1 MCFLLPRCCT
11 DSPTPPCSFSSR
23 TPAQTAGI
31 RSSDGLVSFMLR
43 MRSRAGDGRGP
54 WTHSGLR
61 PVLRQQVHG
70 PGAWEWGAGLFCT
83 RVPPQC
89 LGCGQHPRALH
100 GGDRGSLSTLQISI
114 PFPGFL
120 SQPQEC
126 LHGVRASGVPFP
138 SFKPLS
144 PLGLSAWNLCSD
156 LAGSVPGCSSVCVGG
171 AGELYQ
177 FVFALR
183 CVSVAEKR
191 GPETLELRG
200 VLLPTRWRL
209 RSHRGPRVPVTFASS
224 VSDVWYPLTVR
235 VCPVISS
242 SLVSGKGDIG

>member
-31 RSSDGLVSFMLR
+31 RSSDGLVSFTLR

-100 GGDRGSLSTLQISI
+100 GGGQGLFTQTTDLYSLPWLPLTAPGVPSWCEGEWGSFPLLQA
-114 PFPGFL
+114 PEPTWF
-120 SQPQEC
+120 EC
-126 LHGVRASGVPFP
+126 LE
-138 SFKPLS
+138 PLQRS
-144 PLGLSAWNLCSD
+144 RGECPWVQQC
-156 LAGSVPGCSSVCVGG
+156 VCVG

-242 SLVSGKGDIG
+242 SLVSGKGDVG

>member
-1 MCFLLPRCCT
+1 MAGAPGCRGGWNLSGQAGPSSALSRSSPGPGCFVCFLIPRCCT

-31 RSSDGLVSFMLR
+31 RSSDGLVSFTLR

-70 PGAWEWGAGLFCT
+70 PEAWEWGAGLFCT

-100 GGDRGSLSTLQISI
+100 GGDRGSSSRPQISI
-114 PFPGFL
+114 LFPGFL

-156 LAGSVPGCSSVCVGG
+156 LTGSVPGCSSVWGGGGGGVVPICVRT
-171 AGELYQ
+171 Q
-177 FVFALR
+177 
-183 CVSVAEKR
+183 
-191 GPETLELRG
+191 
-200 VLLPTRWRL
+200 
-209 RSHRGPRVPVTFASS
+209 
-224 VSDVWYPLTVR
+224 
-235 VCPVISS
+235 VCEC
-242 SLVSGKGDIG
+242 G